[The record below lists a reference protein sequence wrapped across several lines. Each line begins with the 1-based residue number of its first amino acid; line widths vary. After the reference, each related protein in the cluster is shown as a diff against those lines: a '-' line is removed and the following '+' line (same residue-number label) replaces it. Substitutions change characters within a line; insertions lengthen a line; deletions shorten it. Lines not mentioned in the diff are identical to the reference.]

1 MKKLITTRVPLLIVI
16 IACAIFNVVF
26 WPITATHLD
35 AVKAGQWVGY
45 AFIMVAFAITAA
57 LTFIPLRS
65 KNNFTSTLP
74 VFFSVVGYF
83 AIAFIFNLIVVFIPN
98 KEIVYVFVVNGVLLL
113 IFLALLIVSYKSF
126 SRTEDNTARREA
138 RMKQFRLYAVEVG
151 SAKDAAQD
159 EEVKGLL
166 KKLQEDIGFSSPAS
180 NANTVEK
187 EVEFAEKIQQINEL
201 VNKGADKEEILKA
214 INDANRILKVRNQIL
229 MATKQ

>member
-1 MKKLITTRVPLLIVI
+1 MKKLITTKVPLLIVI
-16 IACAIFNVVF
+16 IACAIFNVIF
-26 WPITATHLD
+26 WPITATHID

-65 KNNFTSTLP
+65 KTNFTATFP
-74 VFFSVVGYF
+74 MFFTVVGYF
-83 AIAFIFNLIVVFIPN
+83 AIALIFNLIVVFIPS

-113 IFLALLIVSYKSF
+113 IFLALLLISYKSF
-126 SRTEDNTARREA
+126 SRTEDNTARRDA

-159 EEVKGLL
+159 EEVKSLL
-166 KKLQEDIGFSSPAS
+166 KKLQEDIKFSSPAS

-187 EVEFAEKIQQINEL
+187 EVEFEEKIQQINEL

-229 MATKQ
+229 MATKE

>member
-1 MKKLITTRVPLLIVI
+1 MKKLITTKAPLLIVL

-26 WPITATHLD
+26 WPITATHID

-45 AFIMVAFAITAA
+45 AFVMVAFAITAA
-57 LTFIPLRS
+57 LTFIPLKS
-65 KNNFTSTLP
+65 KNNFTATLP
-74 VFFSVVGYF
+74 VFFSVVAYF
-83 AIAFIFNLIVVFIPN
+83 AIAFLFNLIVVFIPS
-98 KEIVYVFVVNGVLLL
+98 KEVVYVFVVNGVLLL
-113 IFLALLIVSYKSF
+113 LFLVLLIMSYKSF

-138 RMKQFRLYAVEVG
+138 RVKQFRTYAIEVG
-151 SAKDAAQD
+151 AAKDAAQD

-166 KKLQEDIGFSSPAS
+166 KKLQEDIKFSSPAS

-201 VNKGADKEEILKA
+201 VNNGANKEEVLKA